1 MVPGFDDTTVADL
14 EERATIFWH
23 CLATCDFAYFDFF
36 FLPVECFLY
45 YFWPVDS
52 NNNLF
57 DLLRFQIL
65 HEKLS
70 QPNYNNLIGGAKGH
84 VSVCNLYS

>member
-1 MVPGFDDTTVADL
+1 MNCQTSSLEQKTGQTGVQWFQGFDDTTVADL

-57 DLLRFQIL
+57 Q
-65 HEKLS
+65 
-70 QPNYNNLIGGAKGH
+70 
-84 VSVCNLYS
+84 